1 MSKVHTLRE
10 RPLCSGCMQTKW
22 LQMTKLTQVHKAS
35 EPDALHVV
43 FVHGLGGDART
54 TWMHNSKDHSTLW
67 PGWIGEEVGCNVW
80 IAGYGAALSGWTDA
94 AMHLA
99 DLGES
104 LFSALQAEQDLQSQR
119 IVLVGHSLGGLVI
132 KSGMTQAQTLGD
144 PLRLTLLARITGVVF
159 VGTPHQG
166 ASLATL
172 AHNLSLMLR
181 TNAQVTNMVGDDP
194 WLHLL
199 NSQFRNLHVQRNFG
213 VRVFFESKGVF
224 IGRRIF
230 GFALGGRQLIV
241 DRNSSDPGIAGVIPT
256 AIDGDHIEIA
266 KPKSRQDPIHKALVE
281 FLKGVAS
288 AAEGIAPNADK
299 RISGLCA
306 ISPDLPATLR
316 SASATLLNWPSTLAD
331 GTWLHRPELISL
343 IETLAAESSGT
354 HLLLGDPG
362 CGKSSLLVRLAQERQ
377 AAGWSVLALKADRL
391 PPDVLDRKALA
402 KHLNLE
408 ADTATILRTLARSGP
423 VLILI
428 DQVDALAELVVQ
440 HSARL
445 RVLLDLV
452 HDLSEAEGVHT
463 VISCRT
469 FEQKHDPALRN
480 LDASV
485 IRLELPEWSTVQPVL
500 MKRGLQVEVW
510 NNDIQQVL
518 RSPHALEI
526 FLSLLG
532 ESTEP
537 EVLRSFQG
545 LLEKQ
550 WETQVLIDTTG
561 GRRKTLR
568 NLAKLMADREVLGLP
583 LVQVEDH
590 YTDIKALEAAGLLR
604 LDQGPGR
611 VEFRHQT
618 LYEFV
623 RARSFLEE
631 SGSLTELVHAQQG
644 SLRIRPQLWHA
655 LGYFRSAS
663 PEEYSVEIGVLWA
676 ADLRPHLKMLLIEFL
691 GLQTTPTSAERQLVE
706 QAMTDQ
712 WFVPR
717 FIGAAVGSP
726 GWFVSLLPAHLPKLM
741 ALPGDQ
747 AQVVLPMLRQ
757 ALHFSSENVVD
768 LVRRQWL
775 NDPDKDFL
783 SWQVL
788 GDGDVAPQV
797 GFWLNSLV
805 LIAGR
810 SQIAEWAVGHI
821 AGVVSADQPDEAPR
835 LIAAWLRRQI
845 NSAAATLANTPKDDE
860 AAHAI
865 MVKNVQAAFETRHFH
880 DMEAIAEAAPRA
892 FVMAMWPLL
901 LEGLQAFASE
911 APSVVIGYRQN
922 TGLMFEDWDDEDKR
936 YERPI
941 LRSIQLGIQ
950 GWASSD
956 LEGFLEFVTV
966 NAKSELL
973 LVHRLLA
980 QGLVRV
986 AANSPQHVFDYLL
999 ADSRRLVLGPY
1010 NDVHK
1015 DSVVLIAEVCPLL
1028 DDQNY
1033 GVMEAFLCNWRYYN
1047 EAAQQDDA
1055 GTRQKR
1061 LRRARQ
1067 HRLRLLNALPANRR
1081 SPALQRLID
1090 EEVRAFPEFKD
1101 QDVQFSGFQW
1111 IGSPV
1116 SAQQMQRAS
1125 DVDVLNLFSELT
1137 DESAWDHPRHQMKG
1151 GAIQAGRELA
1161 ELAKLDLAKVLRI
1174 VRSLK
1179 PANNETP
1186 VSCTLRQL
1194 IPPVLTAPEF
1204 YSLIAELEDKG
1215 FVGIDFRRDA
1225 AYAIASAAT
1234 RDTPVPDELID
1245 RMERWLIPCSVEDAV
1260 EVGADAKDQSS
1271 SVLWGQGSIVTLPNG
1286 NYPTLSALT
1295 SACLTADPPRLD
1307 RWLSVLELH
1316 VGRAES
1322 PRVWEALIQRE
1333 LRNLRMTDSSRAE
1346 VLVDQVISAAPSI
1359 LIGQS
1364 WSLFVGHAFHWASVA
1379 TVRKWMMGI
1388 VGKAGESR
1396 QAAGELACLRH
1407 AFFPAEKW
1415 SRELVEALTGDD
1427 ASDAALGVAHAVANL
1442 WHVPMTRP
1450 VVHPILLR
1458 LLRSNDERVQT
1469 ALSAIFI
1476 MDGFLADA
1484 ETRELLDALTAF
1496 PSVLKSGR
1504 AEHLPEMMV
1513 KLVTSEPDRVCRVVH
1528 ALLDTAGD
1536 QMGNI
1541 GTSWYLSTEWLLD
1554 IAMQLQDM
1562 GASARA
1568 AGSVLFERM
1577 LEFNM
1582 PQAREMT
1589 LDLDKR
1595 TPVSSSPRAPVRRR
1609 SRAKI
1614 RKTARQG

>member
-1 MSKVHTLRE
+1 
-10 RPLCSGCMQTKW
+10 
-22 LQMTKLTQVHKAS
+22 
-35 EPDALHVV
+35 
-43 FVHGLGGDART
+43 
-54 TWMHNSKDHSTLW
+54 MHNPKDHSTLW
-67 PGWIGEEVGCNVW
+67 PDWIGEDVGCNVW
-80 IAGYGAALSGWTDA
+80 VAGYGAALSGWTDA

-119 IVLVGHSLGGLVI
+119 IVMVGHSLGGLVI

-166 ASLATL
+166 ASLATV
-172 AHNLSLMLR
+172 AHNLRLLLR
-181 TNAQVTNMVGDDP
+181 TNAQVTNMVSDDP
-194 WLHLL
+194 WLHWL

-230 GFALGGRQLIV
+230 GLALGGRQLIV

-281 FLKGVAS
+281 FLKCVAS

-299 RISGLCA
+299 RISGPCA

-316 SASATLLNWPSTLAD
+316 SASVPLLSWPSTLAD

-343 IETLAAESSGT
+343 IETLAAEPSST
-354 HLLLGDPG
+354 HFLLGDPG
-362 CGKSSLLVRLAQERQ
+362 CGKSALLVRLAQERQ
-377 AAGWSVLALKADRL
+377 KAGWSVLAIKADRL
-391 PPDVLDRKALA
+391 PSDVLDRQALA
-402 KHLNLE
+402 KHLNLQ
-408 ADTATILRTLARSGP
+408 ADTATMLRALAKTEP
-423 VLILI
+423 VLLLI
-428 DQVDALAELVVQ
+428 DQVDALADLVVQ

-452 HDLSEAEGVHT
+452 QDLSEVVGVHT

-480 LDASV
+480 LDATV
-485 IRLELPEWSTVQPVL
+485 IRLELPEWSNVQLVL
-500 MKRGLQVEVW
+500 AARGLHADVW
-510 NNDIQQVL
+510 NQDIQQVL

-532 ESTEP
+532 GVTEP

-550 WETQVLIDTTG
+550 WETHVLSDTTG

-568 NLAKLMADREVLGLP
+568 HLAKLMADGEVLGLP

-590 YTDIKALEAAGLLR
+590 YKGIKALEAAGLLR

-631 SGSLTELVHAQQG
+631 SGSLTELVRAQQG

-655 LGYFRSAS
+655 LGYFRGAS
-663 PEEYSVEIGVLWA
+663 PEEYNVEIGRLWA

-691 GLQTTPTSAERQLVE
+691 GLQTIPMSAERQLVE

-726 GWFVSLLPAHLPKLM
+726 GWFTALLPVHLPKLM

-747 AQVVLPMLRQ
+747 AQIVLPMLRQ
-757 ALHFSSENVVD
+757 ALHFSSEVVVD
-768 LVRRQWL
+768 LVWRQWL
-775 NDPDKDFL
+775 NDADRDIL

-788 GDGDVAPQV
+788 GDGDIAPQV
-797 GFWLNSLV
+797 GFWLDSLV

-810 SQIAEWAVGHI
+810 SPIAEWAVGHI
-821 AGVVSADQPDEAPR
+821 AGVVSAAQPNEAPR

-845 NSAAATLANTPKDDE
+845 NASTAPLASTPKDDE
-860 AAHAI
+860 TAYAI
-865 MVKNVQAAFETRHFH
+865 MAKNVQAAFETRHFH

-901 LEGLQAFASE
+901 LEGLQVFASDV
-911 APSVVIGYRQN
+911 PRIVIGYRQT
-922 TGLMFEDWDDEDKR
+922 TGLMFGDWDEEDAR
-936 YERPI
+936 NEYPI
-941 LRSIQLGIQ
+941 PRSIQLGIQ

-980 QGLVRV
+980 QGLLRI
-986 AANSPQHVFDYLL
+986 AAHSPQHVFDYLR
-999 ADSRRLVLGPY
+999 ADPRRLVLGPY

-1015 DSVVLIAEVCPLL
+1015 ESVALIAAVCPLL
-1028 DDQNY
+1028 DDPSY
-1033 GVMEAFLCNWRYYN
+1033 GAMETYLRDWRCYN
-1047 EAAQQDDA
+1047 EAEKQDDA
-1055 GTRQKR
+1055 GIRQKR
-1061 LRRARQ
+1061 LQWARQ
-1067 HRLRLLNALPANRR
+1067 HRLRLLRALPVKRR
-1081 SPALQRLID
+1081 STALQRLID
-1090 EEVRAFPEFKD
+1090 EEVRAFPELQD
-1101 QDVQFSGFQW
+1101 QDVHFSGFQC

-1125 DVDVLNLFSELT
+1125 DADVLNLFSELT
-1137 DESAWDHPRHQMKG
+1137 DDVGWDHPRHQMKG

-1161 ELAKLDLAKVLRI
+1161 ELAKHDLAKVLRI
-1174 VRSLK
+1174 VRSLE
-1179 PANNETP
+1179 PVHNETP

-1194 IPPVLTAPEF
+1194 IPAGLTAHEF
-1204 YSLIAELEDKG
+1204 YALIAELEDKG
-1215 FVGIDFRRDA
+1215 FVGIGFRRDA
-1225 AYAIASAAT
+1225 AYAIVSAAS

-1245 RMERWLIPCSVEDAV
+1245 RMERWLIPCTAVDVTEVES
-1260 EVGADAKDQSS
+1260 DAKDRSS
-1271 SVLWGQGSIVTLPNG
+1271 SVLWGQGPMVALPNG

-1295 SACLTADPPRLD
+1295 SACLNVDPPRLD

-1316 VGRAES
+1316 ATRAES
-1322 PRVWEALIQRE
+1322 PRVWCALFQHE
-1333 LRNLRMTDSSRAE
+1333 LTYLRMADRSRVEAF
-1346 VLVDQVISAAPSI
+1346 VDQVIAAAPSI
-1359 LIGQS
+1359 LAGQG
-1364 WSLFVGHAFHWASVA
+1364 WAYFVAHACRWASVA
-1379 TVRKWMMGI
+1379 AVRRWMMCI
-1388 VGKAGESR
+1388 RGKAGEAR
-1396 QAAGELACLRH
+1396 QEAGELACLRH
-1407 AFFPAEKW
+1407 AFFPAEDW
-1415 SRELVEALTGDD
+1415 SRELVEALSVDA
-1427 ASDAALGVAHAVANL
+1427 ASDAPLGVAYAVANL
-1442 WHVPMTRP
+1442 WHEPMTRP

-1458 LLRSNDERVQT
+1458 LLRSNDERVLT
-1469 ALSAIFI
+1469 ALSVIFI
-1476 MDGFLADA
+1476 KDGFLANA
-1484 ETRELLDALTAF
+1484 ETRELLDALVAF
-1496 PSVLKSGR
+1496 PGVLKNGR
-1504 AEHLPEMMV
+1504 ADHLPEMLV
-1513 KLVTSEPDRVCRVVH
+1513 KLVASEPNRVCRVVH
-1528 ALLDTAGD
+1528 ALLDAAGD
-1536 QMGNI
+1536 QMGNLA
-1541 GTSWYLSTEWLLD
+1541 TSWYLSTEWLLD
-1554 IAMQLQDM
+1554 IALQLQDL
-1562 GASARA
+1562 GADERA
-1568 AGSVLFERM
+1568 AGSALFERM

-1582 PQAREMT
+1582 PQAKEMT

-1595 TPVSSSPRAPVRRR
+1595 TPVGSSPRAPIRRR
-1609 SRAKI
+1609 SRTKV
-1614 RKTARQG
+1614 REVPRRG

>member
-1 MSKVHTLRE
+1 
-10 RPLCSGCMQTKW
+10 
-22 LQMTKLTQVHKAS
+22 MTVLTRVHKAS
-35 EPDALHVV
+35 KPDALDVV
-43 FVHGLGGDART
+43 FVHGLGGDARS
-54 TWMHNSKDHSTLW
+54 TWMHNPKDHSTLW
-67 PGWIGEEVGCNVW
+67 PDWIGEDVGCNVW
-80 IAGYGAALSGWTDA
+80 VAGYGAALSGWTDA

-119 IVLVGHSLGGLVI
+119 IVMVGHSLGGLVI

-166 ASLATL
+166 ASLATV
-172 AHNLSLMLR
+172 AHNLRLLLR
-181 TNAQVTNMVGDDP
+181 TNAQVTNMVSDDP
-194 WLHLL
+194 WLHWL

-230 GFALGGRQLIV
+230 GLALGGRQLIV

-266 KPKSRQDPIHKALVE
+266 KPKSRQDPIHKALVK
-281 FLKGVAS
+281 FLKCVAS

-299 RISGLCA
+299 RISGPCA

-316 SASATLLNWPSTLAD
+316 SASVPLLSWPSTLAD

-343 IETLAAESSGT
+343 METLAAEPSST
-354 HLLLGDPG
+354 HFLLGDPG
-362 CGKSSLLVRLAQERQ
+362 CGKSALLVRLAQERQ
-377 AAGWSVLALKADRL
+377 KAGWSVLAIKADRL
-391 PPDVLDRKALA
+391 PSDVLDRQALA
-402 KHLNLE
+402 KHLNLQV
-408 ADTATILRTLARSGP
+408 DTATMLRALAKTEP
-423 VLILI
+423 VLLLI
-428 DQVDALAELVVQ
+428 DQVDALADLVVQ

-452 HDLSEAEGVHT
+452 QDLSEVVGVHT

-480 LDASV
+480 LDATV
-485 IRLELPEWSTVQPVL
+485 IRLELPEWSNVQPVL
-500 MKRGLQVEVW
+500 AARGLHADVW
-510 NNDIQQVL
+510 NQDIQQVL

-532 ESTEP
+532 GVTEP

-550 WETQVLIDTTG
+550 WETHVLSDTTG

-568 NLAKLMADREVLGLP
+568 HLAKLMADGEVLGLP

-631 SGSLTELVHAQQG
+631 SGSLTESVRAQQG

-655 LGYFRSAS
+655 LGYFRGAS
-663 PEEYSVEIGVLWA
+663 PEEYSVEIGRLWA

-691 GLQTTPTSAERQLVE
+691 GLQTTPLSAERQLVE

-726 GWFVSLLPAHLPKLM
+726 GWFAALLPAHLPKLM
-741 ALPGDQ
+741 ALPGDK
-747 AQVVLPMLRQ
+747 AQILLPMLRQ
-757 ALHFSSENVVD
+757 ALHFSSEDVVD
-768 LVRRQWL
+768 LVRRHWL
-775 NDPDKDFL
+775 NDADRDIL

-797 GFWLNSLV
+797 GFWLDSLV

-810 SQIAEWAVGHI
+810 SPIAEWAVGHI
-821 AGVVSADQPDEAPR
+821 AGVVSAAQPDEAPR

-845 NSAAATLANTPKDDE
+845 NAATAPLANTPKDDKT
-860 AAHAI
+860 AHVI
-865 MVKNVQAAFETRHFH
+865 MVSNVQAAFETRHFH

-892 FVMAMWPLL
+892 FVMSMWPLL
-901 LEGLQAFASE
+901 LEGMQVFASE

-922 TGLMFEDWDDEDKR
+922 TGLMFEDWNDEDAR
-936 YERPI
+936 HERPI

-956 LEGFLEFVTV
+956 LEDFLEFVTV

-980 QGLVRV
+980 LGLVRV
-986 AANSPQHVFDYLL
+986 AAHSPQYVFDYLR
-999 ADSRRLVLGPY
+999 ADPRRLVLGPY

-1015 DSVVLIAEVCPLL
+1015 ESVALIAEVCPLL
-1028 DDQNY
+1028 DDLSY
-1033 GVMEAFLCNWRYYN
+1033 GDMETFLCNWRYYN

-1061 LRRARQ
+1061 LRWARQ
-1067 HRLRLLNALPANRR
+1067 HRLRLLNGLPAKRR
-1081 SPALQRLID
+1081 SSALQRLID
-1090 EEVRAFPEFKD
+1090 EEVRAFPEFQD
-1101 QDVQFSGFQW
+1101 QDVQFSGVQW

-1137 DESAWDHPRHQMKG
+1137 DDAAWDHPRHQMKG

-1174 VRSLK
+1174 VRSLE
-1179 PANNETP
+1179 PAHNETP

-1194 IPPVLTAPEF
+1194 IPAGLSAHEF

-1225 AYAIASAAT
+1225 AYAITSAASK
-1234 RDTPVPDELID
+1234 DTPVPDELID
-1245 RMERWLIPCSVEDAV
+1245 RMERWLIPCTAEEAKEIQS
-1260 EVGADAKDQSS
+1260 DAKDRSS
-1271 SVLWGQGSIVTLPNG
+1271 SVLWGHGAIDALPNG
-1286 NYPTLSALT
+1286 NYPTLKALT
-1295 SACLTADPPRLD
+1295 FACLSAEPPRLD
-1307 RWLSVLELH
+1307 RWLLILERH
-1316 VGRAES
+1316 AVCAES
-1322 PRVWEALIQRE
+1322 SRVWDALIQRE
-1333 LRNLRMTDSSRAE
+1333 LTHLRMVDRSRAE
-1346 VLVDQVISAAPSI
+1346 ALVDQVIAAAPSI
-1359 LIGQS
+1359 LERRG
-1364 WSLFVGHAFHWASVA
+1364 WAHFVAHAFHWASVA
-1379 TVRKWMMGI
+1379 AVRRWMMD
-1388 VGKAGESR
+1388 VVQKADSER
-1396 QAAGELACLRH
+1396 QGAGELACLRH
-1407 AFFPAEKW
+1407 AQFPAEGW
-1415 SRELVEALTGDD
+1415 SRELVEVIIGD
-1427 ASDAALGVAHAVANL
+1427 ATSDSALGVAYAVANL
-1442 WHVPMTRP
+1442 WHEPMTRP
-1450 VVHPILLR
+1450 VVHPILLQ
-1458 LLRSNDERVQT
+1458 LLRSNDERVLT
-1469 ALSAIFI
+1469 ALSVIFI
-1476 MDGFLADA
+1476 RNGFLADV
-1484 ETRELLDALTAF
+1484 ETRELLDALVAF
-1496 PSVLKSGR
+1496 PSVLNNGR
-1504 AEHLPEMMV
+1504 AERLPEL
-1513 KLVTSEPDRVCRVVH
+1513 LVELVASEPNRVCRVVH
-1528 ALLDTAGD
+1528 ALLDAAGD

-1554 IAMQLQDM
+1554 IALQLQDM
-1562 GASARA
+1562 GADSRE
-1568 AGSVLFERM
+1568 AGSELFERM

-1582 PQAREMT
+1582 PQTKEMT

-1595 TPVSSSPRAPVRRR
+1595 TPVGSSLRAPVRRR
-1609 SRAKI
+1609 SRTNA
-1614 RKTARQG
+1614 RKMPRRG